1 MQFLSCK
8 FIKEGG
14 HFIMAQKIKNNRNLP
29 TANEILINKKFN
41 VEVLISLLLE
51 SKWNREMKEEHRY
64 IYKNNISY
72 ADLAKVAGVSINTF
86 KKGLSNLIELG
97 YIRKKEFNGEE
108 VYIIPQK
115 YKDGHLLFEVD
126 FLNRLLSLFK
136 KNLIKTY
143 LQYYKYCCKN
153 GNTGVYRIS
162 QKETL
167 KAIGLNNKSESNV
180 SKLKDI
186 NTLLKMVG
194 LIEVTTKNRATG
206 TVLEIRCPHYTETKL
221 YKELKSNK

>member
-1 MQFLSCK
+1 MT
-8 FIKEGG
+8 
-14 HFIMAQKIKNNRNLP
+14 QKIKNNRNLP
-29 TANEILINKKFN
+29 TGNEVLINKKFN
-41 VEVLISLLLE
+41 TEVLISLLIE
-51 SKWNREMKEEHRY
+51 SKWNKDMREEHRY

-97 YIRKKEFNGEE
+97 YVATKEVNGQE

-115 YKDGHLLFEVD
+115 YKNGHLMFEVD
-126 FLNRLLSLFK
+126 FLNRMLRLFK

-143 LQYYKYCCKN
+143 LQYYKYCYKN

-167 KAIGLNNKSESNV
+167 KAIGLSHKSENNV

-194 LIEVTTKNRATG
+194 LIEVTSKNRVTG
-206 TVLEIRCPHYTETKL
+206 TVLEIRCPHYTETNF
-221 YKELKSNK
+221 YKELKSNM